1 MTFFV
6 CFSVLLGFL
15 GALIVHYN
23 LLIKKSRRGTGKR
36 DCSQIRKYFQG
47 NSFNALNLKYYIG
60 NKKYKLG
67 LNFVT
72 GLTETEGKLTIYKHP
87 DIRALV
93 FKSEYKNRILKI

>member
-36 DCSQIRKYFQG
+36 DCSQIRKYFKG
-47 NSFNALNLKYYIG
+47 NSFNALKYYIG